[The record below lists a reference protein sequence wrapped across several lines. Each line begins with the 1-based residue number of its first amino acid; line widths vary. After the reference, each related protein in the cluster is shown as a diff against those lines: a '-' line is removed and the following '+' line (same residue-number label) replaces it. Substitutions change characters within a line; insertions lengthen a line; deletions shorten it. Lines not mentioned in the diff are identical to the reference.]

1 MSGRSGEAGGSGP
14 VETEVLAAALE
25 ISRRLDIEECLGAVG
40 ERAKDFC
47 GAAAALGY
55 AYSAS
60 GFDLELVTT
69 TLDEED
75 PLRDSLALLDAR
87 LLDDEIPSEGRL
99 LEEGGLLEPVGGWGP
114 KAPGSFL
121 LLPLVAEGERVGL
134 LLLLDPASG
143 PGQERARSLAREC
156 GPAVRAALTVRDLK
170 DLMIRDDTADCY
182 NRRYFDE
189 HLSGEVARALR
200 FGGRLA
206 IIFLDMDNLKDVNTR
221 HGHTAGSQVL
231 YEASVR
237 INRSIRAVDK
247 LFRFGG
253 DEFCIVLPE
262 TDAAGAGEV
271 AERVRRALADEP
283 FLAETVGGEVM
294 TASLGVSAY
303 PDHGRSAGELVEAA
317 DRAMRAVKE
326 ERKNAIA
333 VAGEGEATR
342 R

>member
-1 MSGRSGEAGGSGP
+1 MPAEA
-14 VETEVLAAALE
+14 EVLAAALE
-25 ISRRLDIEECLGAVG
+25 ISRRLDIEECLAEIG
-40 ERAKDFC
+40 ERARAFC
-47 GAAAALGY
+47 GAAAALCY

-60 GFDLELVTT
+60 GFDLELIAA

-75 PLRDSLALLDAR
+75 ALRDALALLDAR
-87 LLDDEIPSEGRL
+87 VLDDEIPSEGTV
-99 LEEGGLLEPVGGWGP
+99 LEDGSLLEPVGGWGEARP
-114 KAPGSFL
+114 SSFL
-121 LLPLVAEGERVGL
+121 ALPLMAEGERVGL
-134 LLLLDPASG
+134 VLLVDPAEG
-143 PGQERARSLAREC
+143 PGGERARSLAAEC

-170 DLMIRDDTADCY
+170 DLMIRDDTADCH

-189 HLSGEVARALR
+189 YLSGEVARALR

-237 INRSIRAVDK
+237 INSSIRSVDK

-262 TDAAGAGEV
+262 TDAPGAREV

-283 FLAETVGGEVM
+283 FLAEMGAGEVM
-294 TASLGVSAY
+294 TASLGVAAY

-317 DRAMRAVKE
+317 DRAMRGIKDDG
-326 ERKNAIA
+326 KNAIA
-333 VAGEGEATR
+333 VAGEGEASR